1 MPRLI
6 TRGHFTQEY
15 VKRLIAAPEDREP
28 AIRKLVEA
36 AGGKFLNL
44 YFTTG
49 DTDFEL
55 ITEGESEDHLAGVM
69 TAAAAGMIS
78 NMSTIRAWTAA
89 EFKGIAEKAAA
100 VAGAYSAPGKG

>member
-6 TRGHFTQEY
+6 TRGRFTQEY
-15 VKRLIAAPEDREP
+15 VKRMIAAPEDREP

-36 AGGKFLNL
+36 AGGKLLNL

-49 DTDFEL
+49 DADFEL
-55 ITEGESEDHLAGVM
+55 ITEGESEDHIAGIM

-78 NMSTIRAWTAA
+78 DMTTSRAWTAA
-89 EFKGIAEKAAA
+89 EFKGIAEKAAKLA
-100 VAGAYSAPGKG
+100 SAYKAPGQS